1 MKNIVVL
8 VSGGGTNLQAL
19 IDAQNGELER
29 LKEFGIT
36 KAKILEQGEKMFTG
50 VQLVNG
56 QGQITN
62 QEKFNEAMIAL
73 MQDRFAGGMG
83 KQATTM
89 KGLWS
94 TVTGVTKS
102 ALANMVGITSDGSI
116 RSGSD
121 TLLCFRPLQ
130 RQLTDTVAIIDQMFA
145 QCRKQGKYRSR
156 AENPQQ
162 KIRRK
167 AHNAKALPERLIHK
181 EQQKNLRDHR
191 NRRHLNAVDFETGAQ
206 VAPLLLDNKQEN
218 QLLHRPI

>member
-1 MKNIVVL
+1 MNKKLTNVLRTNVTLYFICLVLFALAAIPFDVRLAIGEGAAAVVL
-8 VSGGGTNLQAL
+8 L
-19 IDAQNGELER
+19 IIAR
-29 LKEFGIT
+29 RRSRS
-36 KAKILEQGEKMFTG
+36 
-50 VQLVNG
+50 VQ
-56 QGQITN
+56 QSMRQY
-62 QEKFNEAMIAL
+62 M
-73 MQDRFAGGMG
+73 DRFAGGME